1 MDFEPEHWLKLAR
14 ENPEEFER
22 ARKEAIE
29 TLIASAPPVVQDRLR
44 GLQCRIDL
52 ERRKAKTP
60 LGAAIRL
67 QSLMWD
73 RFETLRAALNDL
85 KNVDINGAPAE
96 PKPSAS
102 AAVIPFVRKRLPDT
116 GEEAGP
122 RPPPG

>member
-14 ENPEEFER
+14 ENPDEFER

-29 TLIASAPPVVQDRLR
+29 TLIASAPPAVQDRLR

-67 QSLMWD
+67 QTLMWD

-85 KNVDINGAPAE
+85 KNVDMSGAPAE
-96 PKPSAS
+96 PKPTAS
-102 AAVIPFVRKRLPDT
+102 AAVIPFARTRPADSGQDEGPRLP
-116 GEEAGP
+116 
-122 RPPPG
+122 PG